1 MTETD
6 RNRHPERMLLS
17 SISLLTAIIVGIV
30 VFWLGYVTNAFRGAR
45 KTYKGAKSG
54 VPKARKS
61 YFAHMWILI
70 KWCAGAVLI
79 VAVLL
84 TWTVND
90 VKDASNSNPSPSPS
104 PSAHASPKPTPR
116 K

>member
-1 MTETD
+1 MS
-6 RNRHPERMLLS
+6 LS
-17 SISLLTAIIVGIV
+17 SVSLLTAIVVGIV
-30 VFWLGYVTNAFRGAR
+30 IFGLGYVANAFRGAR
-45 KTYKGAKSG
+45 NTYKGAKSG

-61 YFAHMWILI
+61 YFAHLWLLI

-90 VKDASNSNPSPSPS
+90 VQDASNDNPKPSPSPS
-104 PSAHASPKPTPR
+104 VHSPRPTAGR

>member
-1 MTETD
+1 M
-6 RNRHPERMLLS
+6 PLS
-17 SISLLTAIIVGIV
+17 SVSLLTAIVVGIV
-30 VFWLGYVTNAFRGAR
+30 IFGLGYFANAFRGAR

-61 YFAHMWILI
+61 YFAHLWLLI

-84 TWTVND
+84 AWTVND
-90 VKDASNSNPSPSPS
+90 VQDASSDDPAPSPSPAIHSS
-104 PSAHASPKPTPR
+104 PPATSR